1 MYLKSGL
8 ISGFTLLVYSLSS
21 SVDANFFVNSGVILA
36 VRDRL
41 RSTERMGEILKLS
54 SIVQR
59 NIVFTFALSPK
70 KSQNVIK

>member
-41 RSTERMGEILKLS
+41 RSTERMGKY
-54 SIVQR
+54 
-59 NIVFTFALSPK
+59 
-70 KSQNVIK
+70 